1 MSNLDREI
9 APPLFE
15 DGTPNMAEGSFQAPT
30 LGCADSDEVG
40 RAFRREVGHAF
51 RSMSA
56 SLLIRNMAWTSKT
69 AEPDAW
75 LLSSPTP
82 KRLTWRAFK
91 QSTSDDLVGSAIMP
105 AERIEMLGSPP
116 PI

>member
-1 MSNLDREI
+1 MTAAIFWLKTRARWKETSVATSWEADPSCRRS
-9 APPLFE
+9 
-15 DGTPNMAEGSFQAPT
+15 GSRKS
-30 LGCADSDEVG
+30 G
-40 RAFRREVGHAF
+40 
-51 RSMSA
+51 A

-75 LLSSPTP
+75 LPSSPTP